1 MDQSSQRLRERE
13 KEAERDNVAMMMEK
27 AGNRITR
34 AGSKNRHGVDTTK
47 ER

>member
-1 MDQSSQRLRERE
+1 MGQSSQGVRERE
-13 KEAERDNVAMMMEK
+13 KEAERDNVAMIMEK
-27 AGNRITR
+27 AGTKIVR